1 MLLLCRGQV
10 RKHGGR
16 KIPRH
21 VSIVTTY
28 VRMFSTHTSGFLTY
42 VSCTDRCVDCPVGT
56 YGENIAAT
64 SLAACTSCPAGK
76 FSAEQAASSDA
87 ACSVCGSNLYSEAGS
102 TTCHDCPLNSVS
114 SPETPSIE
122 DCTCI
127 DGFVQSV
134 PGSTCYDPDSS
145 CPKGTYQEG
154 KSLNDAKNCVSCP
167 VGTSSDAM
175 GACCFCLLA
184 CLS

>member
-1 MLLLCRGQV
+1 M
-10 RKHGGR
+10 
-16 KIPRH
+16 
-21 VSIVTTY
+21 S
-28 VRMFSTHTSGFLTY
+28 
-42 VSCTDRCVDCPVGT
+42 VSCTDRCVVCPVGT